1 MAQLC
6 TRAASWYLC
15 VAFAGIAG
23 PYPCLVADFH
33 PEAVGCIGKA
43 DSVVPH
49 PLMSS
54 AGRATS
60 RLEDEVV
67 QLRALVLR
75 LQERVEVLEERV
87 ADSEFCLVEGGEK
100 PDPPLVQV
108 PSVAAAAPIVEVVD
122 SKREEILRNIGNWIR
137 KTLAGQRRG
146 VSGRDQ
152 IKESSNFY
160 LVFRSYSG
168 QEFNPVRVFNNF
180 SAASREVK
188 ARGDVGDSV
197 FIGLPNLQDC
207 KVVTREAGLTFPSNL
222 SYD

>member
-152 IKESSNFY
+152 KVPISTWCFVHTPDRSSIPCECSTISVRHLVRSKHGVTWEIQCS
-160 LVFRSYSG
+160 LVFPICRI
-168 QEFNPVRVFNNF
+168 
-180 SAASREVK
+180 
-188 ARGDVGDSV
+188 ARW
-197 FIGLPNLQDC
+197 
-207 KVVTREAGLTFPSNL
+207 
-222 SYD
+222 